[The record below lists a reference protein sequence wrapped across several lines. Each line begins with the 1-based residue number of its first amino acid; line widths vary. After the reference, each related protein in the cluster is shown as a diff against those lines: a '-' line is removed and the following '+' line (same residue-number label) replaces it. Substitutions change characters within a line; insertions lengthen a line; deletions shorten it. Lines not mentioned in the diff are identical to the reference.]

1 MSNPISRR
9 RQSQLDALNDAPP
22 GRGESIQRPMSA
34 GADGIRKLEV
44 PKMVQYV
51 QTFNSD
57 PKVVTLAQRVIQ
69 LCEAKDKMC
78 EMNTLFQW
86 VKNHFRYVNDPIDKE
101 AIKTAPRM
109 IGEIMTPPEV
119 IEHILGPELITQMNG
134 FGLGHGSLLE
144 GDPRKRLV
152 LCMGCFDQRLSGP
165 VHSKGSGDCDDGAT
179 FLATLLAAVGITPR
193 FRFGGQEDDSMS
205 DGCNYHHVWVQG
217 QDDKG
222 DWHDMDVTEKRSK
235 LGWFYEGFSCTGVA
249 AIFAE

>member
-1 MSNPISRR
+1 MNIIHRR
-9 RQSQLDALNDAPP
+9 RGNHGDAMSEAPP
-22 GRGESIQRPMSA
+22 GRGQSIQRPMSS

-57 PKVVTLAQRVIQ
+57 PKVVTLAQRVVQ

-78 EMNTLFQW
+78 EMNALFHW
-86 VKNHFRYVNDPIDKE
+86 TKNHFRYVNDPVDKE

-109 IGEIMTPPEV
+109 IGEILTPPEV
-119 IEHILGPELITQMNG
+119 IAAILGPDLIRQMNG
-134 FGLGHGSLLE
+134 FGLGHSSALGA
-144 GDPRKRLV
+144 DPRKSII
-152 LCMGCFDQRLSGP
+152 LCMGCFEPRLSGP

-179 FLATLLAAVGITPR
+179 FLATLLAAIGITPR
-193 FRFGGQEDDSMS
+193 FRFGGQEDDSMQ
-205 DGCNYHHVWVQG
+205 DGCNYHHVWVQA

-249 AIFAE
+249 AIFPE